1 MCFDRGKKPRVAPKS
16 SDLSSHWL
24 NVVASMVDKGS
35 PNHVCI
41 SSGPIMVLEQIANLS
56 VVNSAY
62 EFKSCPLRL
71 AMSPVGRGGGFEN
84 LLTVKGSGVQI
95 PIMAYGASLV

>member
-1 MCFDRGKKPRVAPKS
+1 
-16 SDLSSHWL
+16 
-24 NVVASMVDKGS
+24 
-35 PNHVCI
+35 
-41 SSGPIMVLEQIANLS
+41 MVLEQIANLS